1 MTTELLT
8 AMSDRVNEK
17 VRRSNVWPMTPSAT
31 RPALDRIKDAI
42 EAKGFSFERGAR
54 G

>member
-17 VRRSNVWPMTPSAT
+17 V
-31 RPALDRIKDAI
+31 AI